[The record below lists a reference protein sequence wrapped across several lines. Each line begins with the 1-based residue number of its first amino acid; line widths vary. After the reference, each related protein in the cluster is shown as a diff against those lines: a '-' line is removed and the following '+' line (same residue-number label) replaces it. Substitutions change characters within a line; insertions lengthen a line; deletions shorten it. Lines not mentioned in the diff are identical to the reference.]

1 MATVEPIDISTEGKL
16 MMKVSKVGLVL
27 LQSICVFVIIF
38 AALRLIASMFVM
50 KSSLSGILTYG
61 FVIAL
66 LWMALEYVNIKFAF
80 WGWRYEIL
88 LLMGLCFLVHLFLIG
103 VLPSL
108 GRNEWATSA
117 DYQYAVKSLLA
128 GKICHIHRDIYTYWC
143 NYEIVLSTLA
153 VFFGGRLEVG
163 QIVNACSCV
172 LVVGTSFS
180 FMKGIAGIRV
190 ARLVALILGFSPV
203 LVMASTLLTG
213 EFLAAAFMFL
223 AFCFFFSA
231 ANETETRRRVFMIV
245 FSGCALGISHLFKSV
260 SVIFVVAVMVTC
272 LLHLLYAY
280 GKGNLMR
287 VVLLVSLLLPSY
299 AITKHVGQSVLRDF
313 VGSSELGKGS
323 TTDTL
328 VYELA
333 VGLNIASGGQW
344 EQKLAEGL
352 KRVNTSEKK
361 AYLKKAI
368 ARDWRD
374 YPLLMVKKFVNLHG
388 SHNQRVGITQ
398 QFTDYFRKKN
408 EKAKG
413 WRDYWTRYI
422 PTWVEPLS
430 DAGMIV
436 FEILFLFG
444 SIGLLLSLKRPC
456 AFWMPGVLSGLI
468 VIEFAIVEQLI
479 EVAGRYKIT
488 VYPFYFMIL
497 PYLCVWFERDNPVY
511 VRLARWGNVLALK
524 PKRSINEC

>member
-1 MATVEPIDISTEGKL
+1 
-16 MMKVSKVGLVL
+16 MKVSKLGLVL
-27 LQSICVFVIIF
+27 LRCVSLSVIIF
-38 AALRLIASMFVM
+38 SVLRLIASAYVVR
-50 KSSLSGILTYG
+50 STWSGVFGYG
-61 FVIAL
+61 FVIAV
-66 LWMALEYVNIKFAF
+66 LWMVFEYMGARFPAF
-80 WGWRYEIL
+80 WGRYEIL
-88 LLMGLCFLVHLFLIG
+88 FLLGLCFIVHLFLIG
-103 VLPSL
+103 ILPSM

-117 DYQYAVKSLLA
+117 DYQYAVKSLLT
-128 GKICHIHRDIYTYWC
+128 GKICRIHRDIYTYWC
-143 NYEIVLSTLA
+143 NYEIVLSALA
-153 VFFGGRLEVG
+153 VLFGGRLELG
-163 QIVNACSCV
+163 QVVNACSCV
-172 LVVGTSFS
+172 LVVGIYFTFV
-180 FMKGIAGIRV
+180 KGIAGIRI
-190 ARLVALILGFSPV
+190 ARLAALILGLSPV

-213 EFLAAAFMFL
+213 EFLAAAFMFM

-231 ANETETRRRVFMIV
+231 ASETDARRRVFMIV
-245 FSGCALGISHLFKSV
+245 FSGCALGISHLFKTV

-280 GKGNLMR
+280 GKGNLIR

-352 KRVNTSEKK
+352 KRVNTAEKK

-368 ARDWRD
+368 ARDWQG
-374 YPLLMVKKFVNLHG
+374 YPLLMAKKFVNLHG
-388 SHNQRVGITQ
+388 SHNERVGITQ
-398 QFTDYFRKKN
+398 HFTDYFRKKN
-408 EKAKG
+408 EKATG
-413 WRDYWTRYI
+413 WRDYWIRYI
-422 PTWVEPLS
+422 PIWVEPLS

-436 FEILFLFG
+436 FEILFLLG
-444 SIGLLLSLKRPC
+444 AIGLLLSLTKPC

-468 VIEFAIVEQLI
+468 VIEFVVVQQLI

-488 VYPFYFMIL
+488 VYPFHFMVI
-497 PYLCVWFERDNPVY
+497 PYICVLFEKDIPFYARVGKIFKNLIGRF
-511 VRLARWGNVLALK
+511 RLRH
-524 PKRSINEC
+524 EC

>member
-1 MATVEPIDISTEGKL
+1 
-16 MMKVSKVGLVL
+16 MKVSRFGLWL
-27 LQSICVFVIIF
+27 LRGVCASVIMF
-38 AALRLIASMFVM
+38 AVLRLIASAFVV
-50 KSSLSGILTYG
+50 KSTWGGVLGYG
-61 FVIAL
+61 FVIAVM
-66 LWMALEYVNIKFAF
+66 WMVFEYMGLRFPAF
-80 WGWRYEIL
+80 WGRYEIL
-88 LLMGLCFLVHLFLIG
+88 FLLGLCFIVHLFLIG
-103 VLPSL
+103 ILPSM

-128 GKICHIHRDIYTYWC
+128 GKICRIHRDIYTYWC
-143 NYEIVLSTLA
+143 NYEIVLSSLA
-153 VFFGGRLEVG
+153 VLFGGRLELG
-163 QIVNACSCV
+163 QVVNACSCV
-172 LVVGTSFS
+172 FVVGTYFT
-180 FMKGIAGIRV
+180 FVKGIAGIRV
-190 ARLVALILGFSPV
+190 ARLAALILGLSPV

-213 EFLAAAFMFL
+213 EFLAAAFML
-223 AFCFFFSA
+223 MAFCFFFSA

-260 SVIFVVAVMVTC
+260 SIIFVVAVIVAC
-272 LLHLLYAY
+272 LSYLLYAY
-280 GKGNLMR
+280 GKGNLIK

-299 AITKHVGQSVLRDF
+299 VITKNVGQSVLRDF

-333 VGLNIASGGQW
+333 LGLNIPSGGQW

-361 AYLKKAI
+361 AYLKNAI
-368 ARDWRD
+368 ARDWRG

-388 SHNQRVGITQ
+388 SHNQRVGIIQ

-413 WRDYWTRYI
+413 WHDYWTRYI

-430 DAGMIV
+430 DAGMSV

-444 SIGLLLSLKRPC
+444 AIGLLLSLKRPC
-456 AFWMPGVLSGLI
+456 AFWMPGVLSVLI

-488 VYPFYFMIL
+488 VYPFYFMVI
-497 PYLCVWFERDNPVY
+497 PYICVLFEKDIPLY
-511 VRLARWGNVLALK
+511 VHVGKIFTNLIGRLRL
-524 PKRSINEC
+524 RHEC